1 MATTTYN
8 SAFDTLDLRTLVEN
22 PSTIQE
28 YITGSLQGAFL
39 EEAVFT
45 NAGETSSQ
53 IISYYETMPARLA
66 DDAENVAEFAEI
78 PTAELVRGE
87 KKFVEAKKLAQ
98 GVRISREMIKQNST
112 ELLQSQITALQNE
125 IIAGS
130 ANQLTEAIEEA
141 NVNTIASAKP
151 WSEQDATPVRDII
164 GARTLVSSAAY
175 DGHKFGF
182 NADSLIVSQAALDN
196 LLLSDDAQRFYIGNV
211 ASENPIYRGT
221 QPARFNGLNIHV
233 SSFIPDNTA
242 YVLQSGVAGFYRD
255 FEPFQ
260 TTDLYAENGDNG
272 FGGSNQSFRI
282 DAFRSRAIAVKA
294 PKAITKITGI
304 MEV

>member
-1 MATTTYN
+1 MATTYN
-8 SAFDTLDLRTLVEN
+8 SAFDALNVRDLVEN
-22 PSTIQE
+22 PSTIRE
-28 YITGSLQGAFL
+28 YIEGSLQGAFL

-45 NAGETSSQ
+45 NAGPTTSSR
-53 IISYYETMPARLA
+53 IPYYETMPARLA
-66 DDAENVAEFAEI
+66 DKAEKVAEYAEI
-78 PTAELVRGE
+78 PTSELIRGE
-87 KKFVEAKKLAQ
+87 EKIARAEKLGQ
-98 GVRISREMIKQNST
+98 GVRISREMIIQNST

-211 ASENPIYRGT
+211 ANENPIYRGT
-221 QPARFNGLNIHV
+221 QPARFNGLSIHV
-233 SSFIPDNTA
+233 SSFIPDGTA

-255 FEPFQ
+255 FIPFG
-260 TTDLYAENGDNG
+260 TSDLYAENGDNG
-272 FGGSNQSFRI
+272 KGGSNQSFRI
-282 DAFRSRAIAVKA
+282 DADRSRAIAVKA

>member
-8 SAFDTLDLRTLVEN
+8 SAFDALDLRTLVDN
-22 PSTIQE
+22 PTSIRE
-28 YITGSLQGAFL
+28 YIEGSLQGAFL
-39 EEAVFT
+39 EEAVLT
-45 NAGETSSQ
+45 NAGQTTSTVV
-53 IISYYETMPARLA
+53 SYRETMPARLA
-66 DDAENVAEFAEI
+66 DKAEYVAEFAEF
-78 PTAELVRGE
+78 PTSELIRSEE
-87 KKFVEAKKLAQ
+87 KTVHAKKLGQ
-98 GVRISREMIKQNST
+98 SVDISREMIKQNST

-130 ANQLTEAIEEA
+130 ANQFTEAVEEA
-141 NVNTIASAKP
+141 NINTIASAKP

-164 GARTLVSSAAY
+164 GAKTLVSSASFE
-175 DGHKFGF
+175 GHKFGF
-182 NADSLIVSQAALDN
+182 NPDSIVVSQSALDN

-233 SSFIPDNTA
+233 SSFIPDGVA
-242 YVLQSGVAGFYRD
+242 YVLQSGAAGFYRD
-255 FEPFQ
+255 FDPFQ
-260 TTDLYAENGDNG
+260 TSPLYARNGDNG
-272 FGGSNQSFRI
+272 YGGSNQTFRI
-282 DAFRSRAIAVKA
+282 DAFRTRAIAINS